1 MSALHENNEWTQI
14 YLLEGI
20 SRYSPTKQD
29 EINEIIE
36 RVIPYVSHSNA
47 GVALSVIKILIK
59 LLDKVE
65 NPETIRSVCKKITD
79 RKLDYLLENGIDHN
93 YEDEYENELNEVNKK
108 LEELK
113 KIIDEKEK
121 KINEEKKNI
130 KKLKELILNNTSNIN
145 TIKEL
150 MNKTKL
156 NIINDIKLNIPLQ
169 IKSEEKMM
177 SIIFISIDED
187 IHYSIICKNTDI
199 FSNIEKIFY
208 DKYPE
213 YKNTQSEFFINGN
226 KVDRFKNIDDNKI
239 KNSDIIT
246 FKPFK

>member
-1 MSALHENNEWTQI
+1 
-14 YLLEGI
+14 
-20 SRYSPTKQD
+20 
-29 EINEIIE
+29 
-36 RVIPYVSHSNA
+36 
-47 GVALSVIKILIK
+47 
-59 LLDKVE
+59 
-65 NPETIRSVCKKITD
+65 
-79 RKLDYLLENGIDHN
+79 
-93 YEDEYENELNEVNKK
+93 
-108 LEELK
+108 
-113 KIIDEKEK
+113 
-121 KINEEKKNI
+121 
-130 KKLKELILNNTSNIN
+130 
-145 TIKEL
+145 

>member
-1 MSALHENNEWTQI
+1 
-14 YLLEGI
+14 
-20 SRYSPTKQD
+20 
-29 EINEIIE
+29 
-36 RVIPYVSHSNA
+36 
-47 GVALSVIKILIK
+47 
-59 LLDKVE
+59 
-65 NPETIRSVCKKITD
+65 
-79 RKLDYLLENGIDHN
+79 
-93 YEDEYENELNEVNKK
+93 
-108 LEELK
+108 
-113 KIIDEKEK
+113 
-121 KINEEKKNI
+121 
-130 KKLKELILNNTSNIN
+130 
-145 TIKEL
+145 

-177 SIIFISIDED
+177 SIIFISIDEV

-213 YKNTQSEFFINGN
+213 YKNIQGEFFINGN
-226 KVDRFKNIDDNKI
+226 KVDRFKNINDNKI

>member
-1 MSALHENNEWTQI
+1 
-14 YLLEGI
+14 
-20 SRYSPTKQD
+20 
-29 EINEIIE
+29 
-36 RVIPYVSHSNA
+36 
-47 GVALSVIKILIK
+47 
-59 LLDKVE
+59 
-65 NPETIRSVCKKITD
+65 
-79 RKLDYLLENGIDHN
+79 
-93 YEDEYENELNEVNKK
+93 
-108 LEELK
+108 
-113 KIIDEKEK
+113 
-121 KINEEKKNI
+121 
-130 KKLKELILNNTSNIN
+130 
-145 TIKEL
+145 

-177 SIIFISIDED
+177 SIIFISIDQN

-199 FSNIEKIFY
+199 FANIEKIFY

-213 YKNTQSEFFINGN
+213 YKNIRNEFFVNGN

>member
-1 MSALHENNEWTQI
+1 
-14 YLLEGI
+14 
-20 SRYSPTKQD
+20 
-29 EINEIIE
+29 
-36 RVIPYVSHSNA
+36 
-47 GVALSVIKILIK
+47 
-59 LLDKVE
+59 
-65 NPETIRSVCKKITD
+65 
-79 RKLDYLLENGIDHN
+79 
-93 YEDEYENELNEVNKK
+93 
-108 LEELK
+108 
-113 KIIDEKEK
+113 
-121 KINEEKKNI
+121 
-130 KKLKELILNNTSNIN
+130 
-145 TIKEL
+145 

-199 FSNIEKIFY
+199 FSNIEKKFY

-213 YKNTQSEFFINGN
+213 YKNTQSEFIINGN

>member
-1 MSALHENNEWTQI
+1 MS
-14 YLLEGI
+14 
-20 SRYSPTKQD
+20 
-29 EINEIIE
+29 
-36 RVIPYVSHSNA
+36 
-47 GVALSVIKILIK
+47 
-59 LLDKVE
+59 
-65 NPETIRSVCKKITD
+65 
-79 RKLDYLLENGIDHN
+79 
-93 YEDEYENELNEVNKK
+93 
-108 LEELK
+108 
-113 KIIDEKEK
+113 
-121 KINEEKKNI
+121 
-130 KKLKELILNNTSNIN
+130 
-145 TIKEL
+145 
-150 MNKTKL
+150 KTKL

-213 YKNTQSEFFINGN
+213 YKNIQGEFFINGN
-226 KVDRFKNIDDNKI
+226 KIDRLKNINDNKI